1 MAPDAPLGSEGG
13 VTSLGHGARAWG
25 FRPCPQLPGLSR
37 GRWPRLT
44 NPASHTAET
53 TIVTHPVQVPGVQDT
68 VPSEGTAAPARR
80 PQAAGPGPGPSGA
93 AQGQPPPQ
101 PPAQAVL
108 DPALLP
114 LPDGRR
120 LVGRPEH
127 GEAAAPAGRAGSSWG
142 TPWEAAPGAASLPHA
157 LPSGSAGA
165 LPPRAA
171 TRGGGPGPAGAP
183 PGGASLG
190 RRVGRAMLRSCTCH
204 PACHEAA
211 RSPARQPTEPG
222 HPGPPEA
229 PRQPHE
235 MAQ

>member
-1 MAPDAPLGSEGG
+1 M
-13 VTSLGHGARAWG
+13 TSLGHGARAWG

-44 NPASHTAET
+44 SPASHTSET

-142 TPWEAAPGAASLPHA
+142 TPREAAPGAASLPHA
-157 LPSGSAGA
+157 LPSGAAGA

-171 TRGGGPGPAGAP
+171 TRGRGPGPAGAP

-190 RRVGRAMLRSCTCH
+190 HRVGLGHAALLHVSPGVPRGCTVTCSSAY
-204 PACHEAA
+204 PAGTPRTPRGTEAA
-211 RSPARQPTEPG
+211 P
-222 HPGPPEA
+222 
-229 PRQPHE
+229 
-235 MAQ
+235 